1 MNAAVPSSMV
11 ENTANVSIP
20 VTLTLISSLYASSLK
35 VISKDALIK
44 TRFVRLTEG
53 SLVSES
59 LL

>member
-35 VISKDALIK
+35 VISKDASIK

-59 LL
+59 VL